1 LSPNLQTKKNPDS
14 AKEHSQQAGIF
25 FVALEVTEKSRRK
38 AQISTHRRKTRGAL
52 GENHQ
57 AALQASQS
65 PEAASSVSRSSIFGL
80 QKQV

>member
-14 AKEHSQQAGIF
+14 AKEHSQQVGIF

-38 AQISTHRRKTRGAL
+38 AQTSGHRRKTRGAL

-57 AALQASQS
+57 AALQASW
-65 PEAASSVSRSSIFGL
+65 VSRSSIFGL
-80 QKQV
+80 

>member
-1 LSPNLQTKKNPDS
+1 LKLSPDLQTKKNPYS

-25 FVALEVTEKSRRK
+25 FVALEVTEESRRK
-38 AQISTHRRKTRGAL
+38 AQTSGHRRKTRGAL

-57 AALQASQS
+57 AALQASL
-65 PEAASSVSRSSIFGL
+65 VSRSSIFGL